1 MKKYLIILILFVW
14 AIFPTNVKADVG
26 PKPII
31 EISVEDLEDE
41 RCYATLLSA
50 QAVSGPYQAYDL
62 YGQRNIAQEID
73 PDIFAAFAGYDD
85 ADGYHFMQI
94 VWDLSQEPKIS
105 WTYYPPKNFK
115 VLLYYPQSDTYQI
128 SDSYQTYAFDSTY
141 VLKQEEEKL
150 ILHEAYDYQWE
161 LISLGCRVLLT
172 IVIEMLVALAFGL
185 WKKEALP
192 YIIKINIIT
201 QILLNAV
208 LNIVNYYGG
217 SLLFMLAFVP
227 FEVLVCAIEMI
238 YYNKVK
244 TKMAVSRKRILVY
257 AFCANV
263 VSMIG
268 GWYLAWWI
276 PGIF

>member
-1 MKKYLIILILFVW
+1 MKKYLIILIFIVW
-14 AIFPTNVKADVG
+14 AIFPANVKADVG

-31 EISVEDLEDE
+31 EIFVEDLKDE
-41 RCYATLLSA
+41 SCYATLLSA
-50 QAVSGPYQAYDL
+50 QEVSGPYQAYDL

-73 PDIFAAFAGYDD
+73 PEIFAAFAAYDD
-85 ADGYHFMQI
+85 TDGYHFMQI
-94 VWDLSQEPKIS
+94 VWDLSQEPMIS

-141 VLKQEEEKL
+141 VLKQDEEKL
-150 ILHEAYDYQWE
+150 ILHEAYDYRWE
-161 LISLGCRVLLT
+161 LLSLGGRIILT
-172 IVIEMLVALAFGL
+172 IMIELAIALFFGL

-192 YIIKINIIT
+192 NIVKINIMT
-201 QILLNAV
+201 QILLNVA

-227 FEVLVCAIEMI
+227 FEVLVCVIEMI
-238 YYNKVK
+238 YYNKVR
-244 TKMAVSRKRILVY
+244 TKMAVSKSRILLY
-257 AFCANV
+257 AVCANV
-263 VSMIG
+263 VSMVG
-268 GWYLAWWI
+268 GWYLAWLI